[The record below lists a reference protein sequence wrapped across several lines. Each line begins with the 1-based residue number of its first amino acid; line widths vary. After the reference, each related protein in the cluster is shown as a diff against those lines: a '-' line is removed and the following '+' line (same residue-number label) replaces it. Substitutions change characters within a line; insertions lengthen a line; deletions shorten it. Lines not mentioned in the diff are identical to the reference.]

1 MYCSFTA
8 LTSEAMDITGHV
20 FMPSADF
27 LVVSSHLFDPWS
39 RSILPVNISVGLVN
53 ICTFLLL
60 IVAAPFGPVLSP
72 KVSDEC
78 SVELCY
84 TATVLLMNFF
94 LIWVNLHLKFVSGVG
109 FLG

>member
-1 MYCSFTA
+1 
-8 LTSEAMDITGHV
+8 MDITGHV

-27 LVVSSHLFDPWS
+27 LVVSSHLFDRWS

-72 KVSDEC
+72 KVSDERC
-78 SVELCY
+78 PMN
-84 TATVLLMNFF
+84 AVLSYAILPQFY
-94 LIWVNLHLKFVSGVG
+94 
-109 FLG
+109 